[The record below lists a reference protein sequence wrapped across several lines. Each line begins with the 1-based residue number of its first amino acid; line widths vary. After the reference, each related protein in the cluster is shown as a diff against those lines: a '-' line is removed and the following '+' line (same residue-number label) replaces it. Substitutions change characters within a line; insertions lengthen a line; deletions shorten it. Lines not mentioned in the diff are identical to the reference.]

1 MGPRVREIPPKRSSV
16 FAISNDSTHWKDRSP
31 ILWKKWNDRN
41 CVAKKKPSTP
51 VAPKRMSTR
60 RIWSTLSINGSGKG
74 GRIQWE
80 TPRQHLRQQRTC
92 SGNRGSRLERRT
104 QVWSL
109 SQIYSV
115 GLLQSWIAVKL
126 CACANTQSRFKLLMP
141 SATHLTDQFS
151 CISAVPEAKY
161 EARVRALEGR
171 CVILK

>member
-1 MGPRVREIPPKRSSV
+1 MPIWLFRNFHHWRVVWTITLVSNRLRYFKRFDPLKRPATDSVKKNEMTEIASS
-16 FAISNDSTHWKDRSP
+16 
-31 ILWKKWNDRN
+31 
-41 CVAKKKPSTP
+41 KKKPSTP
-51 VAPKRMSTR
+51 VALKRMSTR

-109 SQIYSV
+109 SQFYSL

-126 CACANTQSRFKLLMP
+126 CACANSQSRFWVT
-141 SATHLTDQFS
+141 SA
-151 CISAVPEAKY
+151 
-161 EARVRALEGR
+161 
-171 CVILK
+171 